1 MIRITGLLM
10 YYEKEKKIH
19 KAIRYSK
26 LINKYKNSLKKRKK
40 ERKGIE
46 KNRYINAENKSYAT
60 TIY

>member
-1 MIRITGLLM
+1 M

-19 KAIRYSK
+19 KAIRYRK
-26 LINKYKNSLKKRKK
+26 LINIYKNSLKKRKK

-46 KNRYINAENKSYAT
+46 KNRYINAENKSYTT

>member
-1 MIRITGLLM
+1 MIKITGLLM

-26 LINKYKNSLKKRKK
+26 LINIYKNSLKKKK

-46 KNRYINAENKSYAT
+46 KNRYINAENKSYT
-60 TIY
+60 TTFY

>member
-1 MIRITGLLM
+1 MIKITGLLM

-26 LINKYKNSLKKRKK
+26 LINIYKNSLKKKK